1 MELLAVNDR
10 TTWNQALLKLPG
22 PHVLQSWE
30 WGAFKSRQGW
40 SATRWLV
47 NDSQGTARAAA
58 LVLRRQISRLPFGL
72 LYVPKGPIVDY
83 GDGQASE
90 AILAQ
95 LEHLARSRRSVFVKI
110 DPDVDVNDTFF
121 IDRLAER
128 GWRSSEQI
136 QFRNTMTLDLTQH
149 EETLL
154 AAMKSKWRYNVRLAA
169 RRGVTVQPGT
179 IDDLPMLYDMYRE
192 TSLRDGFVLRPFQY
206 YRDAWGS
213 FIKSGL
219 AWPLIARVDGDAVAM
234 VIIFRFGDRAWYMYG
249 ASLSQHRDK
258 MPNHLLQWEAIRWA
272 RSVGCTVYDFWGAPD
287 ELAENDPMWGVYRF
301 KQGFGA
307 TLVQHIGAYDYV
319 GSRLW
324 YWVYTVVM
332 PRLLNLMRR
341 RYWERA

>member
-1 MELLAVNDR
+1 
-10 TTWNQALLKLPG
+10 
-22 PHVLQSWE
+22 
-30 WGAFKSRQGW
+30 
-40 SATRWLV
+40 
-47 NDSQGTARAAA
+47 
-58 LVLRRQISRLPFGL
+58 
-72 LYVPKGPIVDY
+72 
-83 GDGQASE
+83 
-90 AILAQ
+90 
-95 LEHLARSRRSVFVKI
+95 
-110 DPDVDVNDTFF
+110 
-121 IDRLAER
+121 
-128 GWRSSEQI
+128 
-136 QFRNTMTLDLTQH
+136 
-149 EETLL
+149 
-154 AAMKSKWRYNVRLAA
+154 
-169 RRGVTVQPGT
+169 
-179 IDDLPMLYDMYRE
+179 MLYDMYRE

-272 RSVGCTVYDFWGAPD
+272 RSVGCTVYDFWGAPV